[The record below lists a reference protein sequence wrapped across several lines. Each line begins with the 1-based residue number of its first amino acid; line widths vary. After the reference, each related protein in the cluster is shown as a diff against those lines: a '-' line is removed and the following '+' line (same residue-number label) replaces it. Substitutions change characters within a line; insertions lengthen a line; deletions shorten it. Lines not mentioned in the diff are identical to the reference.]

1 MRISDW
7 SSDVCSS
14 DLKVA
19 IPRMFGSDAQAGWRA
34 VVDAVH
40 AGGAAILPQLWHQG
54 PLRDATA
61 STAPHHPGL
70 RPSGLWGTPGL
81 PSYSDEYV
89 RRLQSPYSPLS
100 YADIAAVIA
109 GFARASP
116 CPIAPGPNH

>member
-1 MRISDW
+1 
-7 SSDVCSS
+7 
-14 DLKVA
+14 
-19 IPRMFGSDAQAGWRA
+19 MFVSDAQALLLA

-81 PSYSDEYV
+81 TSYSDEYV
-89 RRLQSPYSPLS
+89 SRMQSPTSPMS
-100 YADIAAVIA
+100 DEDIEEVIV
-109 GFARASP
+109 GFADRKSP
-116 CPIAPGPNH
+116 RLNSNH